1 MNSGSFLFKEGNS
14 YGLVTSSISNKL
26 NNIKR
31 IPSPDLNPIE
41 TVWRL
46 MKDKINDLLIR
57 PSPIPDVI
65 AVVESIWNSL
75 DLQIDILPH
84 IISLPTR
91 IKAVIEA
98 NGGHKI
104 LVVLGFFIYLFIYFV
119 FDTYMQSVISY
130 FLLCSS

>member
-1 MNSGSFLFKEGNS
+1 MNSGSFLFKEGNL
-14 YGLVTSSISNKL
+14 YGSVTSSISNKL